1 MGGRLFLMDLP
12 SILCRRAGRV
22 VPQSF
27 WLLRTLQSESCTLD
41 SKELISLTQFH
52 PILLPQAYDLE
63 KFDISRVPTLE
74 EQTAAADKEPEGT
87 FGFEQIK

>member
-1 MGGRLFLMDLP
+1 MSQGGASGSPIFLAAENLAVGILHAGFQGTNFTYAVP
-12 SILCRRAGRV
+12 SHIIAGG
-22 VPQSF
+22 
-27 WLLRTLQSESCTLD
+27 
-41 SKELISLTQFH
+41 
-52 PILLPQAYDLE
+52 LPQAYDLE